1 MVKFIYFFILSQE
14 PGRSTPAGKIL
25 VKEAPEMLAI
35 AHWTGITILYKHKKK
50 RVITKMLF

>member
-1 MVKFIYFFILSQE
+1 MKFIYFFILSQE